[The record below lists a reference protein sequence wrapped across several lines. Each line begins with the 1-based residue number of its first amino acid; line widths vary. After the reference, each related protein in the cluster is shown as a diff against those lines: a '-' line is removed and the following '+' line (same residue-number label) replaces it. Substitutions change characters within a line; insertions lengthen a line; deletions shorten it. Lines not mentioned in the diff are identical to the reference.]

1 MFNAIGLFAGK
12 ATFTVEPTAEF
23 CRTHKLYPHFT
34 YRVRESKN
42 KTCFFL
48 NKLTGPDNNRS
59 YSYMGLLER
68 SGYLRITAK
77 SEFGP
82 NSMEVRIANRC
93 IAAILEGPRGIRK
106 IEDAG
111 WTINSSGSCTRC
123 GHTLTATASLETEV
137 GPECE
142 IAVLASLGNL
152 EEIPSRVPEIATLQL
167 AYWKQGLPDRLLVLA
182 DLCKENNMEDRE
194 AERLV
199 AYTRMSMR
207 HFKKKK
213 NLPEWFLAI
222 AQ

>member
-23 CRTHKLYPHFT
+23 CRTHNLYPHFT
-34 YRVRESKN
+34 YRVSESKN
-42 KTCFFL
+42 KTCYFL
-48 NKLTGPDNNRS
+48 NKLTGPDNKRN

-68 SGYLRITAK
+68 SGNLRLTAK
-77 SEFGP
+77 SRFGA
-82 NSMEVRIANRC
+82 NSMEVRIAKRC
-93 IAAILEGPRGIRK
+93 ISAIIEGPRGIRK

-111 WTINSSGSCTRC
+111 WTINSSGQCSRC
-123 GHTLTATASLETEV
+123 GHKLTATASLETEV

-142 IAVLASLGNL
+142 LAVLASLGNL
-152 EEIPSRVPEIATLQL
+152 EDIPSRVPEIATLQL
-167 AYWKQGLPDRLLVLA
+167 AYWKQGLADRLLVLA
-182 DLCKENNMEDRE
+182 DLCKDNAMPDQE
-194 AERLV
+194 ATRLV

-213 NLPEWFLAI
+213 NLPEWFLTI